1 MKKTLLVAGLLV
13 AGVVSAFPFRTSCGK
28 VVQVSQTI
36 ANNMSMDQLA
46 NYLGDVNGEQCP
58 GSGPVVVLHV
68 YYH

>member
-58 GSGPVVVLHV
+58 GSGPVVVHV